1 MKAFSALTNK
11 LGIDLG
17 SSQVRIFR
25 DDRVVLEESSV
36 AVVDNINGRVLG
48 FGTDAL
54 IRYHEEPENHYLAWP
69 VKNGS
74 IADYNIAKSMLRYF
88 INKALH
94 HSVSRPSVMIAVP
107 CETSSVARH
116 ALVDALMH
124 AGARQVYLI
133 ASPAAAAIGADFNL
147 ENSSTILSMVIGRDV
162 TNVGLYCCGGIVSQV
177 GDAFGGHNI
186 DVGICQY
193 LQDKYNVLIGIEQAE
208 KLKSEVISLTRGGNQ
223 DTFTIRGRRIS
234 DGVEV
239 VIELSLEE
247 LSPVMKQIMKP
258 VVSSV
263 KRARAEAPPEMAG
276 DLLKNGLLLS
286 GGSALLSGLK
296 DWLSFELGIPVLVPD
311 NPADIISEGCLK
323 AFDKQKHLSL
333 LIENGEKYYGGA

>member
-247 LSPVMKQIMKP
+247 LSPVMKK
-258 VVSSV
+258 S
-263 KRARAEAPPEMAG
+263 
-276 DLLKNGLLLS
+276 
-286 GGSALLSGLK
+286 
-296 DWLSFELGIPVLVPD
+296 
-311 NPADIISEGCLK
+311 
-323 AFDKQKHLSL
+323 
-333 LIENGEKYYGGA
+333 